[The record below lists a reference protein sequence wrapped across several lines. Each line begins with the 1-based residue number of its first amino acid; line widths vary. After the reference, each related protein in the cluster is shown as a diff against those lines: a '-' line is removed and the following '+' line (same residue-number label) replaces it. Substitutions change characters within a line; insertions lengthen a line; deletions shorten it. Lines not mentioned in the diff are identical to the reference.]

1 MSIFKQSLAVA
12 GKELASEFR
21 TRYSVSA
28 VLLFILTTVAMVVFS
43 SSSEKLSSNM
53 SAGILWIIMFFGSM
67 TGLAKSFVSEEERG
81 TSLLLKVNSS
91 SASVYFGKLIFNVLL
106 SIGLN
111 YFAVILLFIF
121 MDNITVE
128 LFGEFILVIFLGS
141 IGMAAATTII
151 SALIAKANSKS
162 ALFPILSFPILLPLI
177 IIGIESTQYTFD
189 TSLNLEIIKNYMMML
204 SYCGILTVAS
214 FFLFDIVWSD

>member
-1 MSIFKQSLAVA
+1 MSVFKQSLAVA
-12 GKELASEFR
+12 GKEIASEFR

-28 VLLFILTTVAMVVFS
+28 VLLFILTTVSMVVFS
-43 SSSEKLSSNM
+43 SSSEKLSSDLA
-53 SAGILWIIMFFGSM
+53 AGILWIIMFFGSM
-67 TGLAKSFVSEEERG
+67 TGLAKTFVSEEERG
-81 TSLLLKVNSS
+81 TSLLLKINSS
-91 SASVYFGKLIFNVLL
+91 STAVYFGKLIFNIIL

-111 YFAVILLFIF
+111 YFAVILLFLF
-121 MDNITVE
+121 MDNITIE
-128 LFGEFILVIFLGS
+128 LFSDFILVILLGS
-141 IGMAAATTII
+141 IGMATATTII

-189 TSLNLEIIKNYMMML
+189 TSLSLEISKNYLMMI
-204 SYCGILTVAS
+204 SYCGILTVTS

>member
-1 MSIFKQSLAVA
+1 MSIFKQSIAVA
-12 GKELASEFR
+12 RKEIASEFR

-28 VLLFILTTVAMVVFS
+28 VLLFILTTVSMVVFS
-43 SSSEKLSSNM
+43 SASETLSPNM
-53 SAGILWIIMFFGSM
+53 AAGILWIIMFFGSM

-81 TSLLLKVNSS
+81 TALLLKISSS
-91 SASVYFGKLIFNVLL
+91 SASVFFGKLIFNTIL

-111 YFAVILLFIF
+111 YFAVLLLFIF
-121 MDNITVE
+121 IDSIEVQ
-128 LFGEFILVIFLGS
+128 LFAEFMIVILLGS
-141 IGMAAATTII
+141 IGMSTATTII

-177 IIGIESTQYTFD
+177 VIGIESTQHTFNPL
-189 TSLNLEIIKNYMMML
+189 TNLELVKNYMMMI

-214 FFLFDIVWSD
+214 YFLFDIVWND

>member
-128 LFGEFILVIFLGS
+128 LFGDFILVIFLGS

-189 TSLNLEIIKNYMMML
+189 TSLNLELIKNYMMMI

>member
-1 MSIFKQSLAVA
+1 MEIFYQSLAIA
-12 GKELASEFR
+12 RKEIASEFR

-28 VLLFILTTVAMVVFS
+28 VLLFILTTVSMVVFS
-43 SSSEKLSSNM
+43 SSSEKLTPNM
-53 SAGILWIIMFFGSM
+53 AAGILWIIMFFGSM

-81 TSLLLKVNSS
+81 TALLLKISS
-91 SASVYFGKLIFNVLL
+91 SSSSVFFGKLIFNTIL

-111 YFAVILLFIF
+111 FFAVLLLFIF
-121 MDNITVE
+121 IDSIRVE
-128 LFGEFILVIFLGS
+128 LFAEFMLVILLGS
-141 IGMAAATTII
+141 IGMSAATTII

-189 TSLNLEIIKNYMMML
+189 PAFNLDLSKNNMMMI
-204 SYCGILTVAS
+204 SYFGLLTVAS
-214 FFLFDIVWSD
+214 YFLFEVVWND